1 MRKITFFLLISS
13 KRRLLLII
21 LVSRTYF
28 ARYYSF
34 LTYGHNLSVNQLR
47 ICMMI
52 RQNYRES
59 EMAFFMDTD
68 KQRINRIKL
77 QVNSKL
83 FGIQNSSSL
92 RKNLKEH
99 F

>member
-1 MRKITFFLLISS
+1 
-13 KRRLLLII
+13 
-21 LVSRTYF
+21 
-28 ARYYSF
+28 
-34 LTYGHNLSVNQLR
+34 
-47 ICMMI
+47 MMI

-59 EMAFFMDTD
+59 EMAFFMDAD

-77 QVNSKL
+77 LVNSKL

>member
-1 MRKITFFLLISS
+1 MV
-13 KRRLLLII
+13 RL
-21 LVSRTYF
+21 
-28 ARYYSF
+28 
-34 LTYGHNLSVNQLR
+34 
-47 ICMMI
+47 
-52 RQNYRES
+52 NYHES
-59 EMAFFMDTD
+59 EMAFFINTD

-77 QVNSKL
+77 QVNSKI

>member
-1 MRKITFFLLISS
+1 
-13 KRRLLLII
+13 
-21 LVSRTYF
+21 
-28 ARYYSF
+28 
-34 LTYGHNLSVNQLR
+34 
-47 ICMMI
+47 MI

-59 EMAFFMDTD
+59 EMAFFLDTD

-83 FGIQNSSSL
+83 FGIQDSSSL

-99 F
+99 FWQDVYLGYNIFLILWESIVYKTFDSQSVY